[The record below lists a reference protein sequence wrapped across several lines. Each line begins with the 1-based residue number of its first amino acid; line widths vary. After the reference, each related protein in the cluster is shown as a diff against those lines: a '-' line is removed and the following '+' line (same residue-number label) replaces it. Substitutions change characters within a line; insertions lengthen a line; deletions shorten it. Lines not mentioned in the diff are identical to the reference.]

1 MSKNSVQPASSQTDV
16 RRSRKKHILELTDLE
31 ILALVDILDTFSSVK
46 ESFDDDGTATKDLKK
61 VDKMLNKNGY
71 KRQYT

>member
-16 RRSRKKHILELTDLE
+16 RRSGKKHILELTDLE
-31 ILALVDILDTFSSVK
+31 ILALVDILDSFSAISDSI
-46 ESFDDDGTATKDLKK
+46 EDDGTAKKSLKK